1 MADSEPLNLSMS
13 DAAARLDDGRRE
25 LYPGWLVLLG
35 EQVLAAA
42 AWLIIARLTL
52 WLMPVAP
59 QVPVDILW
67 PANAVA
73 YGAVIA
79 LGWRVIPGFALG
91 ALIHKASIGFVTPN
105 LTIGISTFIAVML
118 TVALLSRLLT
128 HWLRDD
134 FHQQLMRIPLIAI
147 VSAALFTALGV
158 YQFSASPSIGLVLS
172 LWMAE
177 ASSVLLFTPL
187 VQRWLQ
193 RDDADRRHA
202 ALLGI
207 VRRSP
212 SWVVSAWLL
221 TATVFLAA
229 QWWLLS
235 HVAIS
240 LQSLLLLQILPLLVF
255 PLAAVFLVGSALR
268 AMLMSA
274 SFLMVW
280 SAMEYHCVVAQA
292 LCPVTNLDVQVQLPL
307 FATALVAFLA
317 NEFSYTSE
325 RTSRA
330 LRLERLRDGV
340 TGLLNDPGLHQ
351 LLRNRLRD
359 PGSGVSI
366 ITVHVPE
373 MDDLA
378 ALIGHEQAQ
387 DIERDIALII
397 REATHNREQVARL
410 QPGLFSVV
418 SQEAPDATYRQTQ
431 RIQDVLSRAR
441 AENRFYNGHLA
452 VQIAQLDRV
461 TAADIDQLLSAQL
474 LVARRGGSESAGRPY
489 RYEGAVG
496 GLIDT
501 YRGSLRWVQRMRAAL
516 NGNATDGHFEL
527 HCQPIVDQR
536 DPACQHVEILLRW
549 ATPEGGVLGAGEFL
563 PIAEDFGLMPLIDLW
578 VMKQAIDL
586 IAGHPHG
593 SRLKE
598 VSINLSGECLAYT
611 RVDRSVAGLLD
622 AYDWPGERLCFEITE
637 SMVIRDTRQ
646 ARENIVG
653 LRSLGCRIAV
663 DDFGTGQATFAYLK
677 HYPFDRLKIDG
688 GFIRDVADSPV
699 DQAIVRAI
707 VAVAGEMGANVIAE
721 FVESE
726 RQILY
731 LEQLGVHHLQGFGI
745 ARPQPLRDYLDALA

>member
-1 MADSEPLNLSMS
+1 VADSEPLNLSMS
-13 DAAARLDDGRRE
+13 DTAARLGVGRRE
-25 LYPGWLVLLG
+25 LYPVWLLLLG

-42 AWLIIARLTL
+42 AWVVIARLTL
-52 WLMPVAP
+52 WLMPVVP
-59 QVPVDILW
+59 QIPVDILW
-67 PANAVA
+67 PPNAIA
-73 YGAVIA
+73 YGAVIV

-91 ALIHKASIGFVTPN
+91 ALVHKVSVGFASPG
-105 LTIGISTFIAVML
+105 LAIGISTFIAVML
-118 TVALLSRLLT
+118 AVALLNRLLT
-128 HWLRDD
+128 HWLSDG
-134 FHQQLMRIPLIAI
+134 FHQQLIRIPLIAI

-158 YQFSASPSIGLVLS
+158 YQFSTAPTAGLVLE

-193 RDDADRRHA
+193 RDDPDRRNA
-202 ALLGI
+202 ELLGI
-207 VRRSP
+207 ERRSP
-212 SWVVSAWLL
+212 AWVVSAWLVA
-221 TATVFLAA
+221 ATLFLAA

-235 HVAIS
+235 NATMS
-240 LQSLLLLQILPLLVF
+240 LQSLLLTQVLPLLIF
-255 PLAAVFLVGSALR
+255 PLTAVFLVGSAIS
-268 AMLMSA
+268 AMLMS
-274 SFLMVW
+274 SVFLMAW
-280 SAMEYHCVVAQA
+280 SVMEFHCIVGQPQ
-292 LCPVTNLDVQVQLPL
+292 CPVTSLNVQVQLPL

-317 NEFSYTSE
+317 NEFSHTSE

-330 LRLERLRDGV
+330 LRLEKLRDGV

-351 LLRNRLRD
+351 LLRNRLGD
-359 PGSGVSI
+359 AGSGVSI

-373 MDDLA
+373 IDDLA

-387 DIERDIALII
+387 EIERDIARII

-431 RIQDVLSRAR
+431 RIQDVLTRAR

-516 NGNATDGHFEL
+516 TGNVTEGHFEL

-536 DPACQHVEILLRW
+536 DPACRHVEILLRW
-549 ATPEGGVLGAGEFL
+549 ATPEGGLLGAGEFL

-578 VMKQAIDL
+578 VIKQAIDR
-586 IAGHPHG
+586 IAGHSRG
-593 SRLKE
+593 SRLEE

-611 RVDRSVAGLLD
+611 RVDRSVARLLE

-646 ARENIVG
+646 ARENIIG
-653 LRSLGCRIAV
+653 LRALGCRIAV

-707 VAVAGEMGANVIAE
+707 VTVAGEMGANVIAE
-721 FVESE
+721 FVETE
-726 RQILY
+726 RQVVY
-731 LEQLGVHHLQGFGI
+731 LEQFGVHHLQGFGI
-745 ARPQPLRDYLDALA
+745 ARPQPLHDYLDALV